1 MHIFN
6 YKKYAKANNPYVDG
20 YDHTKPNSYLM
31 YFDANN
37 LYGWTLS
44 QPLPT
49 GLMCWLD
56 EDEIA
61 RFDLSSVPID
71 GEKVYMLEVDLEY
84 PQELHETHNSYPI
97 APSHQNV
104 QDDDLSAYSQGLH
117 KNLYGEN
124 H

>member
-1 MHIFN
+1 MWTVTTIQN
-6 YKKYAKANNPYVDG
+6 QI
-20 YDHTKPNSYLM
+20 LIM

-37 LYGWTLS
+37 LYGWALY